1 MIIINPKRV
10 RALKKENDELKSSL
24 IKISER
30 QGSIAQ
36 LDEMLRRIRSEIAE
50 LQNQKVS
57 YLDALQKLKETET
70 KTRVQA
76 DELKKEVGQLK
87 ELRNQ
92 EHKDVITMTD
102 HLSLLKE
109 FNGNGHGNSTAQT
122 NPLYSFLT
130 NDEIISAEKKKSELQ
145 REIGSLQNKLKEL
158 YQRIVELT
166 EQEQFLEADIN
177 KKTRQL
183 ESIESFRLIDAKDE
197 LNEIENKIKERREFA
212 DKAVFDFEQRIKK
225 LSEYEKELQGRIIS
239 SLGKLE
245 DIQEKPA
252 EAPLVHH
259 LSADKNSSL
268 VTEEQKLIE
277 SIEAK
282 KFLIDSLNNDISALE
297 LKKEELS
304 RLPDTSKPEAIPSSL
319 QQDLTGTV
327 EKLQNEALK
336 LSDAINQLK
345 MTEELKRELISNLKD
360 ELSAK
365 EIEFAALENDFN
377 TKSNQLKEI
386 SIKNQELAEEIRF
399 RNKQLSTINESLSVK
414 NSHLK
419 DYEEKIPELVKQIAV
434 LENEIAQCEII
445 KSGIESKANRENE
458 LINSLEAKR
467 SALENDIQSL
477 AAKQKQLHE
486 NNKVFE
492 NRFASL
498 FEKYSKSI
506 DDMNKKR
513 KVLEQMIQ
521 KKEKDIFERD
531 EKITEK
537 LAVLEE
543 TDNVLLIRQKEIDS
557 FDDLLK
563 VIKDQKKL
571 LIGDI
576 KNLNYK
582 SIEKK
587 LENQEL
593 KVESEVLQKKLAEF
607 EKSLLELFGS
617 ADIRLKKS
625 YQQKEKLDTEI
636 KEYESRL
643 KALNNNLKDSMNE
656 LVELRETIGNIKVEH
671 EEHRIE
677 INKLAAIRN
686 KLLEDINK
694 GRVIADKYNKI
705 LERIRHEKEAIK
717 KRREEII
724 YGEPESKVSD
734 YNNFKKDEITK
745 IFKL

>member
-24 IKISER
+24 IKINKK

-36 LDEMLRRIRSEIAE
+36 LDEMLHRIRSEIAE

-57 YLDALQKLKETET
+57 YLDELQKLKETEM
-70 KTRVQA
+70 KARVQA

-109 FNGNGHGNSTAQT
+109 FNGNGNGTAKT
-122 NPLYSFLT
+122 DPLYSFLT
-130 NDEIISAEKKKSELQ
+130 DNEIMSAEKKKSELQ
-145 REIGSLQNKLKEL
+145 REIGNLQNKLKEL
-158 YQRIVELT
+158 YQKIVELT
-166 EQEQFLEADIN
+166 GQEQFLEADIN
-177 KKTRQL
+177 KKSRQL
-183 ESIESFRLIDAKDE
+183 ETIESFRLIDAKDE
-197 LNEIENKIKERREFA
+197 LNEIENKIRERREFEN
-212 DKAVFDFEQRIKK
+212 KAIFDFEQRIKK
-225 LSEYEKELQGRIIS
+225 LSEYEKELQSRITS
-239 SLGKLE
+239 GLDKLE
-245 DIQEKPA
+245 NIQEQPA
-252 EAPLVHH
+252 EAQLVHH

-268 VTEEQKLIE
+268 VIEEQKLIE

-282 KFLIDSLNNDISALE
+282 KIRIDTLNNEISALE
-297 LKKEELS
+297 LKEAELS
-304 RLPDTSKPEAIPSSL
+304 RLPDTFKPEAISSSL
-319 QQDLTGTV
+319 QQDLTDTV
-327 EKLQNEALK
+327 HRLQSEAMKLT
-336 LSDAINQLK
+336 DAINQLK

-377 TKSNQLKEI
+377 AKSNQLKEV

-414 NSHLK
+414 SSHLK
-419 DYEEKIPELVKQIAV
+419 EYEEKIPVLDKHIAI
-434 LENEIAQCEII
+434 LENEIAQREIL
-445 KSGIESKANRENE
+445 KSEVESQAVKEKE

-467 SALENDIQSL
+467 STLENDIQSL
-477 AAKQKQLHE
+477 AAKQKQLRE
-486 NNKVFE
+486 NNNLFE
-492 NRFASL
+492 NRFALL
-498 FEKYSKSI
+498 FEKYSKNI
-506 DDMNKKR
+506 DEMNKKR

-521 KKEKDIFERD
+521 KKEKDICERD

-543 TDNVLLIRQKEIDS
+543 TDNVLHIRQKEIDS
-557 FDDLLK
+557 YDDLLK
-563 VIKDQKKL
+563 VIKDQKEL
-571 LIGDI
+571 LIGDL

-587 LENQEL
+587 LENQEM
-593 KVESEVLQKKLAEF
+593 KVESGVLQKNLAEF
-607 EKSLLELFGS
+607 EKSLLELFSS
-617 ADIRLKKS
+617 ADIRLKKN

-643 KALNNNLKDSMNE
+643 KELNNNLKDSMNE
-656 LVELRETIGNIKVEH
+656 LVELREAIGNIKVEH

-677 INKLAAIRN
+677 INKLAAVRN

-694 GRVIADKYNKI
+694 GRVIADKYNRI
-705 LERIRHEKEAIK
+705 IERIRQEKEAIK
-717 KRREEII
+717 KRREEIL
-724 YGEPESKVSD
+724 YGEPESQVPD
-734 YNNFKKDEITK
+734 YNNFKKEDITK